1 MLTAVFVAT
10 LGILLGATAFAQ
22 YSPDYGNS
30 NGPQY
35 VGAADRPLA
44 ADFISAGG
52 GPGSFS
58 FVRAWDRMIGRYA
71 MEGDI
76 NQLAATYGWHDTNR
90 FIQIANFAITDSWNR
105 YGADNIHMPFPS
117 GAPGRPL
124 AQAIVRA
131 GEGPTGNLWTDYML
145 GQLDGPRVYSE
156 VSADIAGR
164 YGPYAE
170 KQFARVGSDFLRLV
184 ARQVHMYY
192 S

>member
-1 MLTAVFVAT
+1 MLTVVFVAT
-10 LGILLGATAFAQ
+10 LGISLGATALAQ
-22 YSPDYGNS
+22 YSPYDDYS
-30 NGPQY
+30 KGPQY
-35 VGAADRPLA
+35 VGTADRMLA
-44 ADFISAGG
+44 ADFIAAGG

-58 FVRAWDRMIGRYA
+58 FVRAWDRMIGRSE

-76 NQLAATYGWHDTNR
+76 DQLAATYGWHDTNR
-90 FIQIANFAITDSWNR
+90 FIQMANFAIADSWNR

-117 GAPGRPL
+117 SVPGLSL

-145 GQLDGPRVYSE
+145 GQLDGPRAYSE
-156 VSADIAGR
+156 VSADIVDR

-170 KQFARVGSDFLRLV
+170 KQFTRVGNDFLRLV
-184 ARQVHMYY
+184 AQQVGMYN